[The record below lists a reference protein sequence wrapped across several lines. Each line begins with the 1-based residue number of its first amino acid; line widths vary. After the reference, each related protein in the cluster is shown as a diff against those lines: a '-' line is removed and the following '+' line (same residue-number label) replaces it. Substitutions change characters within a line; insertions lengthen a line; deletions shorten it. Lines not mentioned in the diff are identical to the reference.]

1 MILGNKEGI
10 LVMSDINSE
19 RQKLEKIANK
29 LKVKVIKMI
38 AISGNGHAGGSMSI
52 AEIVAVLYFRV
63 LKFNINNALDE
74 DRDRFI
80 LSKGHASATL
90 YAALSELGFIPE
102 EDLWT
107 LHHIDSPLQ
116 MHPERGMCPG
126 IEMSTG
132 ALGQGLSAGVGMAI
146 GAKIKKKDFRSYVLL
161 GDGELMEGQV
171 WEAAM
176 SASKFKLD
184 NLVAVVDYNKF
195 SLTTMTKDTMPLEPL
210 AAKWESFGWNVIEV
224 DGHNISQLIYAFEKS
239 LTVKDKPSVIIAH
252 TIKGHDIPAFAGKAE
267 SHSVSFTVSEVEET
281 LKSLGCS
288 NDEIHFTL
296 SKMN

>member
-1 MILGNKEGI
+1 MVLGNKEGI

-29 LKVKVIKMI
+29 LKVKVIEMI